1 MGNLCVVA
9 IPSEDDYVWKISSE
23 KVPHMTILYLGDVAE
38 VQNFAKIASYIQH
51 AAGTSLRRFGL
62 EVDHRGV
69 LGQDEADV
77 LFFSWDK
84 WSGIQDVTNFRNYLL
99 QDGNI
104 RTSYDSVEQHD
115 GFYPHLTLGYPPTPA
130 KPDDRD
136 YPGINYVQ
144 FDKVALWFGD
154 YTGLEFPLKTRSMDY
169 AEVSMDNIR
178 EDRSALVERILEHHG
193 TKGMKW
199 GVRRHFTAESRASRK
214 VARGD
219 KKFEKSVGVNKLIE
233 IHNTAAD
240 AMNKTEISRINNKP
254 HYKAAA
260 ARGDFL
266 DETKPIT
273 KQYFHEYEQVFLSQA
288 AKAAKAQG
296 TNLSGTREYHIMPD
310 PVSATG
316 FSLTTREVK
325 HAGDSTESIPSIP
338 VTLDKKH
345 RVTKFG
351 SPPSTKHG
359 ELVVGDI
366 LSHHGIKGMKWGN
379 RKNSI
384 PAATGGGRQVRVT
397 EHIDRVGK
405 VRLKAEGGE
414 GRPAHIDALSAAAAK
429 QKLTKSGIHSL
440 SNKELQ
446 DLTTRMNLEQNVG
459 RLSSSGKSATSKF
472 VTSTL
477 QNVAKQQIAKLATD
491 AASGQVENLLNK
503 K

>member
-199 GVRRHFTAESRASRK
+199 G
-214 VARGD
+214 
-219 KKFEKSVGVNKLIE
+219 
-233 IHNTAAD
+233 
-240 AMNKTEISRINNKP
+240 
-254 HYKAAA
+254 
-260 ARGDFL
+260 
-266 DETKPIT
+266 
-273 KQYFHEYEQVFLSQA
+273 
-288 AKAAKAQG
+288 
-296 TNLSGTREYHIMPD
+296 
-310 PVSATG
+310 
-316 FSLTTREVK
+316 
-325 HAGDSTESIPSIP
+325 
-338 VTLDKKH
+338 
-345 RVTKFG
+345 
-351 SPPSTKHG
+351 
-359 ELVVGDI
+359 
-366 LSHHGIKGMKWGN
+366 N